1 MTQKYQR
8 LCADLMRNRE
18 VIMHSSQLFKIAP
31 HIKKWSYNKLHNH
44 KPTRFF
50 MVCCLLLLITSC
62 TTTGN
67 KNDSS
72 NLNGINP
79 LQSPPSS
86 WQINAKLG
94 IRSPQKNGSVTLN
107 WQQTEDKFTIK
118 VQGPLGQGSA
128 VISGTQYNAEIKQ
141 PGKPTVQS
149 NNVDK
154 LVFDTFGWT
163 LPFDNFMHWVVA
175 TANPQKN
182 IGNISYDS
190 TLGTLSTLEQS
201 GWALE
206 YSRYKPVD
214 TWALPGRISATHIDK
229 INAGEAQTKL
239 TLIIRKWTIL

>member
-1 MTQKYQR
+1 
-8 LCADLMRNRE
+8 MRSRE
-18 VIMHSSQLFKIAP
+18 MIMHLYQPFKIAP
-31 HIKKWSYNKLHNH
+31 ILKKWCHHRLQNH
-44 KPTRFF
+44 KATRFF
-50 MVCCLLLLITSC
+50 MLSCLLLLLTSC
-62 TTTGN
+62 TTIGN
-67 KNDSS
+67 NNDSS

-79 LQSPPSS
+79 FKSPPSS

-107 WQQTEDKFTIK
+107 WQQTAGNFTIK
-118 VQGPLGQGSA
+118 VQGPLGQGNA

-149 NNVDK
+149 NNVDT

-175 TANPQKN
+175 TANPQKV
-182 IGNISYDS
+182 IGDISYDPRF
-190 TLGTLSTLEQS
+190 GTLSTLEQS
-201 GWALE
+201 GWALD

-214 TWALPGRISATHIDK
+214 TWALPGRISATHIDTSNK
-229 INAGEAQTKL
+229 DEAQTKL